1 MAGRWATGSTAALSR
16 RNSMTVARWCAQA
29 QDRGVTPFSLY
40 IHIPYCDSKCPYCD
54 FNSYA
59 AKRWPEADYCAAL
72 IRELEA
78 YAEEPTWRE
87 GELRSVFFGGGTPS
101 LFDPGSIGGL
111 LAAVSRLWPDR
122 GEPVE
127 ITLEAN
133 PGTVDRAK
141 LAGFRAAGIN
151 RISFG
156 VQSFHP
162 QHLERLGRIHSA
174 AQAIAAIGLAREAGF
189 TNLNFDLIFAVPD
202 QTVEEWEADLE
213 MAVALAPDHISAY
226 SLTYE
231 DGTAFGAQ
239 RRSGQIAPVPEE
251 VEVAMFTGTQVRLAE
266 AGFAQYEISNYARP
280 GRECRHN
287 LNYWRTG
294 PYLGVGAGA
303 HAFGIAPTPGR
314 RWSNEKSPPR
324 YLERVGADGHARVT
338 EELLTVE
345 QARGE
350 FVFLGLRCR
359 DGFDGAAFAARFDA
373 DFCAAFP
380 HAATFVRDG
389 FLESS
394 AGRWRLTDRGLLFAD
409 SIFATFL

>member
-1 MAGRWATGSTAALSR
+1 
-16 RNSMTVARWCAQA
+16 
-29 QDRGVTPFSLY
+29 VTPFSLY

-72 IRELEA
+72 IRELEG
-78 YAEEPTWRE
+78 YAAEPAWRE

-101 LFDPGSIGGL
+101 LFDPASIGGL
-111 LAAVSRLWPDR
+111 LSAVTRLWPR
-122 GEPVE
+122 QGEPVE

-141 LAGFRAAGIN
+141 LAGFRAAGVN

-162 QHLERLGRIHSA
+162 RHLERLGRIHSA

-189 TNLNFDLIFAVPD
+189 TNLNFDLIFAVPG

-231 DGTAFGAQ
+231 DGTVFGAQ
-239 RRSGQIAPVPEE
+239 RRSGRIVPVPEE
-251 VEVAMFTGTQVRLAE
+251 VEVAMFARTQVRLAE
-266 AGFAQYEISNYARP
+266 AGFAHYEISNYARP

-287 LNYWRTG
+287 LNYWHTG
-294 PYLGVGAGA
+294 PYA
-303 HAFGIAPTPGR
+303 
-314 RWSNEKSPPR
+314 
-324 YLERVGADGHARVT
+324 
-338 EELLTVE
+338 
-345 QARGE
+345 
-350 FVFLGLRCR
+350 
-359 DGFDGAAFAARFDA
+359 
-373 DFCAAFP
+373 
-380 HAATFVRDG
+380 
-389 FLESS
+389 SS
-394 AGRWRLTDRGLLFAD
+394 
-409 SIFATFL
+409 